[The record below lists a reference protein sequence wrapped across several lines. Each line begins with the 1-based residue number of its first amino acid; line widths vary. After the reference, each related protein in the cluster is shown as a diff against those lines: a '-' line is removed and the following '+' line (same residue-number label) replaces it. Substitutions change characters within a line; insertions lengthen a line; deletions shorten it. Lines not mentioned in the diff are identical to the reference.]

1 MKWFLSGR
9 APHATKILL
18 VESGSRHLLERAVA
32 EMSRH
37 FPAAKFDLCTCYP
50 GVLETAAVDQ
60 VWRVNEVRSF
70 GAKLSMARAVL
81 RTRPPIAALLFSGE
95 PVMFNW
101 KMLLLAALP
110 SKIIVI
116 NEHGDFFWLD
126 RKNLTL
132 LRSFVGARLGVGG
145 DAFLRAFSQV
155 LVFPFVF
162 LFLVFYTLV
171 TYLARWTRLLLWKVS
186 GSGSAIR

>member
-18 VESGSRHLLERAVA
+18 VESGSRHLLERAAA

-37 FPAAKFDLCTCYP
+37 FPTAKFDLCTCYT
-50 GVLETAAVDQ
+50 GVLEAVAVDQ

-70 GAKLSMARAVL
+70 GAKLSMARAVI

-126 RKNLTL
+126 RKNLAL

-145 DAFLRAFSQV
+145 DAFLRAVSQV

-186 GSGSAIR
+186 GSGSTIR

>member
-1 MKWFLSGR
+1 MKWFLSGGSPEPTR
-9 APHATKILL
+9 ILL
-18 VESGSRHLLERAVA
+18 VESGSRHLLERAVG
-32 EMSRH
+32 EMKHH
-37 FPAAKFDLCTCYP
+37 FPKAHFDLCTCFP
-50 GVLETAAVDQ
+50 GVIQAVPVEQ
-60 VWRVNEVRSF
+60 VWRVNDARSL
-70 GAKLSMARAVL
+70 GSKLSLARTVV
-81 RTRPPIAALLFSGE
+81 RTKPPIAALLFSGE

-126 RKNLTL
+126 RKNLRV

-145 DAFLRAFSQV
+145 DAFLRTISQV

-171 TYLARWTRLLLWKVS
+171 TYLARWTRLLLWKVT
-186 GSGSAIR
+186 G

>member
-1 MKWFLSGR
+1 MRWFLSGR
-9 APHATKILL
+9 VPHPTRILL

-32 EMSRH
+32 QMNRH
-37 FPAAKFDLCTCYP
+37 FPTARYDLCTCFP
-50 GVLETAAVDQ
+50 GVLETAPVDQ
-60 VWRVNEVRSF
+60 VWRVNEARSL
-70 GAKLSMARAVL
+70 GAKLSMARAVV
-81 RTRPPIAALLFSGE
+81 RTRPSIAALLFSRE

-101 KMLLLAALP
+101 KMLLLAVLP

-116 NEHGDFFWLD
+116 NEHGDYFWLD
-126 RKNLTL
+126 RKNLKI

-145 DAFLRAFSQV
+145 DAFLRAASQV

-162 LFLVFYTLV
+162 LFLVFYALV